1 MEDKSVQSR
10 NSLKEKGTSR
20 EVLIENNMGLVR
32 HVAGRFAGRGTEM
45 EDLIQIGTIGL
56 IKAVDRY
63 DQKRG
68 IAFSTHAVP
77 WIMGEIRQFL
87 RDDGPV
93 KIARSI
99 RENAAAL
106 KRIRER
112 EYARNGREPSLGELA
127 REAGLCREDAILAL
141 EALGTVLSLDGTMEG
156 AEGEQMPLAERI
168 TVSAVGSVGLADVKN
183 GVSDPEKERLI
194 DRMAL
199 KQTWDR
205 LEREEKRLLF
215 YRYFRD
221 LSQAETAKMLDV
233 SQVQVSRRERKI
245 LGKLREMIKS

>member
-1 MEDKSVQSR
+1 MEETSVQSR
-10 NSLKEKGTSR
+10 NSPKENGISR
-20 EVLIENNMGLVR
+20 EVLIENNLGLVR

-63 DQKRG
+63 DRERG
-68 IAFSTHAVP
+68 LAFSTYAVP
-77 WIMGEIRQFL
+77 MILGEIRQFL
-87 RDDGPV
+87 RDDGPI

-112 EYARNGREPSLGELA
+112 EYARHGRELSLEELA
-127 REAGLCREDAILAL
+127 KAAGLCREDAILAL
-141 EALGTVLSLDGTMEG
+141 EAMGTILSLDGAPTETD
-156 AEGEQMPLAERI
+156 GENVPLADRI
-168 TVSAVGSVGLADVKN
+168 TANDAGRADLAVVKT
-183 GVSDPEKERLI
+183 GASDPEKERLI
-194 DRMAL
+194 DRITL

-221 LSQAETAKMLDV
+221 LSQAETAKILDV

-245 LGKLREMIKS
+245 LKKLREMIKS